1 MSRRAPAVVVAL
13 AVLLGGCG
21 GSGPD
26 APALGAATEVCTAG
40 FCVSVPDGW
49 EVVEQT
55 DEFVSLAHPADPS
68 IGATV
73 SGVSLEALVTG
84 NGLAW
89 PQTPD
94 VALRSFWALIDDGD
108 AELQTTKPLVDGSV
122 TSSGTYSD
130 GRMWFRL
137 IPTEGSRGIAVEVR
151 APNSTW
157 AEHAEAIT
165 SSAAEGAGSGG

>member
-1 MSRRAPAVVVAL
+1 MVV
-13 AVLLGGCG
+13 GCG
-21 GSGPD
+21 DGGPD
-26 APALGAATEVCTAG
+26 APPLGAATEVCTAG
-40 FCVSVPDGW
+40 FCVSVPEGW
-49 EVVEQT
+49 DVVEQT

-94 VALRSFWALIDDGD
+94 VALRSFWALIDDGE

-122 TSSGTYSD
+122 TSFGTYSD

-137 IPTEGSRGIAVEVR
+137 VPTEGSRGIAVEVR

-165 SSAAEGAGSGG
+165 SSATEVAGSGG

>member
-1 MSRRAPAVVVAL
+1 MRLLLRTVLPVIAL
-13 AVLLGGCG
+13 AFPAACG
-21 GSGPD
+21 GGGPD
-26 APALGAATEVCTAG
+26 APTLGAATEVCTEA
-40 FCVSVPDGW
+40 FCVDVPAGW
-49 EVVEQT
+49 EVIEQA
-55 DEFVSLAHPADPS
+55 EGHVSLGHPADAS

-73 SGVSLEALVTG
+73 SGVSLQALVEG
-84 NGLAW
+84 NGLTW

-94 VALRSFWALIDDGD
+94 AVLRSFWALIDGGE

-122 TSSGTYSD
+122 TSFGSFSD

-137 IPTEGSRGIAVEVR
+137 IPTEGSRGIAAEVR

-165 SSAAEGAGSGG
+165 GSVTALATP

>member
-1 MSRRAPAVVVAL
+1 MAAVML
-13 AVLLGGCG
+13 TGCG
-21 GSGPD
+21 GAGPD
-26 APALGAATEVCTAG
+26 APALGATTEVCTTG

-49 EVVEQT
+49 DVVEQT
-55 DEFVSLAHPADPS
+55 DEYVSLAHPADAS

-73 SGVSLEALVTG
+73 SGVNLEALVTG

-122 TSSGTYSD
+122 TSFGTYSD

-137 IPTEGSRGIAVEVR
+137 IPTEASRGIAAEVR

-157 AEHAEAIT
+157 AEQAEAIT
-165 SSAAEGAGSGG
+165 SSVTELPG